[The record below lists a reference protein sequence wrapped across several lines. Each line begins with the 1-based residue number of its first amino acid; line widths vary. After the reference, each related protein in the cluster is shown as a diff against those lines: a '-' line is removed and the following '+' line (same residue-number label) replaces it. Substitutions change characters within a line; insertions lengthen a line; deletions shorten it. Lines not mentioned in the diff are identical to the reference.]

1 MLDEIRAVF
10 SDPQTPGLDRLY
22 DAINAARDL
31 APDSDFE
38 ACYDIVMAAAG
49 PEAEAW
55 IAFTVHTATRFDLDH
70 QPDPEQFLQVLDRVR
85 HGALQARGLAHG
97 VAEEQAAFD
106 DDENGQRRAGV
117 HQVEGQ
123 FVE

>member
-38 ACYDIVMAAAG
+38 ACYDIVIAAAG

-55 IAFTVHTATRFDLDH
+55 IAFTVHTASRFDLDH
-70 QPDPEQFLQVLDRVR
+70 QPDPEQFLQVLEEMCD
-85 HGALQARGLAHG
+85 QSRG
-97 VAEEQAAFD
+97 V
-106 DDENGQRRAGV
+106 
-117 HQVEGQ
+117 
-123 FVE
+123 